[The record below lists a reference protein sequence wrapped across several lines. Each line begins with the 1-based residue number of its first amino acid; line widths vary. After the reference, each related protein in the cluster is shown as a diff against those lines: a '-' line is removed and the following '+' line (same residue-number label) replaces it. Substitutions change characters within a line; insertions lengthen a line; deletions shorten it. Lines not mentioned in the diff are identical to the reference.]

1 MGKWLERKIIVRE
14 KPTMTVID
22 YKSAGV
28 DIHAG
33 NEAVKRI
40 KKGVESTFS
49 PQVLTPLGSF
59 GAMYDLHAICQNY
72 KHPVLVQS
80 IDGVG
85 TKTIIA
91 RMMNTFNTLGKDL
104 VSATA
109 NDIIVLGAKPLT
121 LLDYIANDKL
131 QPTIIEQLV
140 SGMVSACCENEISLI
155 GGETAEMP
163 GTYLPGEHDLAGVIT
178 GVVEKD
184 KAILG
189 KEIKPG
195 DIILGFASSGL
206 HTNGY
211 SLARKLCFDVAGWA
225 IDHYVPELQC
235 TIGEALLEP
244 HINYT
249 RPILYL
255 LNNNVPI
262 KGMAHIT
269 GGGLLENI
277 PRVLAEGCAVEIK
290 KNAWPEQGL
299 FNMLCGLG
307 HLTDNEAY
315 RTFNM
320 GVGLIM
326 IISPK
331 DLYQVQ
337 SLLQKYPAFPCYEI
351 GRVVTGDKEVKLI

>member
-1 MGKWLERKIIVRE
+1 MK
-14 KPTMTVID
+14 TVD

-33 NEAVKRI
+33 NEVVQRI
-40 KKGVESTFS
+40 KKSVESTFS
-49 PQVLTPLGSF
+49 SDVLTGIGSF
-59 GAMYDLHAICQNY
+59 AALYDLKSIAANY

-91 RMMNTFNTLGKDL
+91 RMMGSYDTLGIDL
-104 VSATA
+104 VSATT
-109 NDIIVLGAKPLT
+109 NDIIVVGAKPLT
-121 LLDYIANDKL
+121 LLDYIANEKL
-131 QPTIIEQLV
+131 NPVIVEQLV
-140 SGMVSACCENEISLI
+140 SGMVKACRENGISLV

-163 GTYLPGEHDLAGVIT
+163 GTYLKGEHDLVGIIT

-189 KEIKPG
+189 KNIVPG
-195 DIILGFASSGL
+195 DVLLAFTSSGL

-211 SLARKLCFDVAGWA
+211 SLARKLFFEVGNYRVDSQL
-225 IDHYVPELQC
+225 PELPRLL
-235 TIGEALLEP
+235 GEMLLEP

-249 RPILYL
+249 RPVLHL
-255 LNNNVPI
+255 LQENVAI

-277 PRVLAEGCAVEIK
+277 PRVLPFNCAVEIR
-290 KNAWPEQGL
+290 KNSWPQQPL
-299 FNMLCGLG
+299 FALLRDLG
-307 HLTDNEAY
+307 RLDENEMY

-320 GVGLIM
+320 GVGMVM
-326 IISPK
+326 IVAPDMIEK
-331 DLYQVQ
+331 ARAALRI
-337 SLLQKYPAFPCYEI
+337 FPEFKLHEI
-351 GRVVTGDKEVKLI
+351 GQVVPGAKKVTLCA